1 MEVPGLVLDVT
12 GAEADKHDF
21 ESQLERG
28 LFSTTIG
35 CRKPKV
41 RIEVTASTAGSLIVL
56 NPTVRQGLRCLFRP
70 ASDGEPHRRPIYPK
84 LPNLHHFPAGS
95 RGEPALATFLLSYF
109 RPVSVLFRR
118 TPSPRQLER
127 DFPIWGLTREL
138 LGPSRTSLTQQFTG
152 QS

>member
-1 MEVPGLVLDVT
+1 LVLDVT

-95 RGEPALATFLLSYF
+95 RASLLWRRF
-109 RPVSVLFRR
+109 CCPISVLF
-118 TPSPRQLER
+118 PSCSGER
-127 DFPIWGLTREL
+127 HLRDSLRETFRF
-138 LGPSRTSLTQQFTG
+138 GV
-152 QS
+152 